1 MSPIG
6 CVPTTAA
13 ALPLCTAKANLCLRR
28 DGALRSPVRLA
39 TRPPISAHKTS
50 ADGPHVPRVSIA
62 MGATMKSPDE
72 LISAYLISWGV
83 SPFVAADPAASEDCL
98 MCDGARVSG

>member
-13 ALPLCTAKANLCLRR
+13 ALPLCTAKANRCLRK
-28 DGALRSPVRLA
+28 DGALTSPVRLA
-39 TRPPISAHKTS
+39 TRPPISAHKAS

-62 MGATMKSPDE
+62 MGAKMKSPDE
-72 LISAYLISWGV
+72 VSSAYLMSLRA
-83 SPFVAADPAASEDCL
+83 SAFVAADPAASEDCL
-98 MCDGARVSG
+98 MCDGADIF